1 MAIVND
7 LIFDAY
13 GEIGVYG
20 PADTISTADL
30 GVALRRL
37 NLILDTWAAQP
48 LMAMSISFYD
58 LPITAGTSQY
68 TIGPSGGSPIVGA
81 RPTRIRAARLA
92 YPTSNPLFYPM
103 DVLDVLQFADL
114 SSSRYYDVGQ
124 TRPDTVVYNKTLPN
138 ATVIVLPVP
147 DNAATI
153 RLWYDYQ
160 PAPFGAISDSL
171 ALSQGYYKALMLQL
185 ALELAP
191 SFGATASPIT
201 QAAWQDA
208 IRSIKALNT
217 VQQGTPYDSRSPGL
231 FGRFDIRNG
240 QTYGS

>member
-1 MAIVND
+1 MATVND
-7 LIFDAY
+7 LVTDAY

-20 PADTISTADL
+20 PADTFSSTDQAF
-30 GVALRRL
+30 ALRRL
-37 NLILDTWAAQP
+37 NMILDTWAAQP
-48 LMAMSISFYD
+48 LMAMAMSFYD
-58 LPITAGTSQY
+58 LPITAGVSQY
-68 TIGPSGGSPIVGA
+68 TIGPSGSPIVGA

-92 YPTSNPLFYPM
+92 YPASSPLFYPV
-103 DVLDVLQFADL
+103 DVLDVLQYNDL
-114 SSSRYYDVGQ
+114 SSSRYYEVGR

-138 ATVIVLPVP
+138 ATVTVLPVP
-147 DNAATI
+147 DDAATL

-160 PAPFGAISDSL
+160 PAPFASLTDTL

-191 SFGATASPIT
+191 SFGATPSPIT

-208 IRSIKALNT
+208 IRSIKAMNT
-217 VQQGTPYDSRSPGL
+217 VQQGTPYDSRTPGL

>member
-1 MAIVND
+1 MATVND
-7 LIFDAY
+7 LVTDAY

-20 PADTISTADL
+20 PSDTISFGDQTF
-30 GVALRRL
+30 ALRRL
-37 NLILDTWAAQP
+37 NNILDTWAAQP
-48 LMAMSISFYD
+48 LMAMAMSFYD
-58 LPITAGTSQY
+58 LPVTAGVSSY
-68 TIGPSGGSPIVGA
+68 TIGPSGSPITGA
-81 RPTRIRAARLA
+81 RPTRIRAARLS
-92 YPTSNPLFYPM
+92 YPNSNPLFYPM

-114 SSSRYYDVGQ
+114 SASRYYDVGQ
-124 TRPDTVVYNKTLPN
+124 TRPDTVVYNNTLPN
-138 ATVIVLPVP
+138 ATVLVLPVP

-160 PAPFGAISDSL
+160 PAPFGDLTATL
-171 ALSQGYYKALMLQL
+171 NLSQGYYKALMLQL
-185 ALELAP
+185 ALEMAP
-191 SFGATASPIT
+191 SFGATVSPIT